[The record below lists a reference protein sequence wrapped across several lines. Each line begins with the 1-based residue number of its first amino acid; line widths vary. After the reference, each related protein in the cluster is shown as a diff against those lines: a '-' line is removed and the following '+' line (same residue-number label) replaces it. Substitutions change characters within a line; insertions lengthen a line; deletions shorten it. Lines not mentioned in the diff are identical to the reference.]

1 MFHLLSKVAPYLHF
15 LYGSLFA
22 LLTVVFGNLLPPTTT
37 GGLLVAVSSSEVH
50 WVHPNSKTI
59 GTSIRGQHY
68 AGAAVALTAIWLI
81 TVLGGSTCALRS
93 AYTPSFSLP
102 HIFLHRP
109 VVTYQGKV
117 RTLTALH
124 ILVCAQMHALHMT
137 CNNLWCRGN
146 QGQFCFKG
154 VVRVIHA
161 CTELAIHFSRR
172 RLALKVC
179 ESSEMPGEEER
190 KSILPHIF
198 VYSPR

>member
-1 MFHLLSKVAPYLHF
+1 MCLEVS
-15 LYGSLFA
+15 
-22 LLTVVFGNLLPPTTT
+22 LPPFFF
-37 GGLLVAVSSSEVH
+37 VAAHFFTLSSGNIPRQGQDSDC
-50 WVHPNSKTI
+50 
-59 GTSIRGQHY
+59 TS
-68 AGAAVALTAIWLI
+68 LTSMC
-81 TVLGGSTCALRS
+81 T
-93 AYTPSFSLP
+93 
-102 HIFLHRP
+102 
-109 VVTYQGKV
+109 K
-117 RTLTALH
+117 
-124 ILVCAQMHALHMT
+124 HALHMT

-198 VYSPR
+198 VYSPRQTPKCFTHRAAFLPSALFAYQSHPGIIYARLYIDSASGSGFKFRPSAVT